1 MGANLNRNRRNRRIT
16 LLAHPVVG
24 VVAVSIVA
32 PVGGGA
38 FVTRTGLLSVLAFA
52 TGRQSGDVVGTTMSK
67 MPLGYIPRFME
78 ELL

>member
-1 MGANLNRNRRNRRIT
+1 MLNLSGNRWNRWFT
-16 LLAHPVVG
+16 LLPDTVVG

-38 FVTRTGLLSVLAFA
+38 PVTRTGVLSVLAFA
-52 TGRQSGDVVGTTMSK
+52 TGTQSGDVVGTTMSK

>member
-1 MGANLNRNRRNRRIT
+1 M
-16 LLAHPVVG
+16 LAGPVAG

-32 PVGGGA
+32 PIGGGA
-38 FVTRTGLLSVLAFA
+38 PVTRTGLLSVLEFA
-52 TGRQSGDVVGTTMSK
+52 TGTQSGDVVGTTMSK

>member
-1 MGANLNRNRRNRRIT
+1 MLRQRVAL
-16 LLAHPVVG
+16 

-38 FVTRTGLLSVLAFA
+38 LVTRIGLLSVLEFA
-52 TGRQSGDVVGTTMSK
+52 TGTQSGDVVGTTMSK